1 MGRGKKK
8 KKKTDSLR
16 HLTFVSCNC
25 FLIFSVTLE
34 DLNFF
39 IMSIWLLWV
48 FMPHYIGP
56 SLRSFCLLKVA
67 HLFDCVSLTVLLG
80 LLGDLDSA
88 LSVIS
93 LSILFSLLSLL
104 PSSQLGHIVQL
115 ALRDLPLLF
124 LISSFPPLLIGLLL
138 SFPSPLPSLTLFS
151 LLSPLSSLLLLPF
164 FGVSLGILFSSLF
177 GLLFL
182 SALSLPPFPFASS
195 LPPCPFFP
203 FLSLP
208 VPSSLSS
215 TFLRPSGVQLV
226 AYCSARSILLLL
238 SPSLFPFGSAWAY
251 CPVHP

>member
-1 MGRGKKK
+1 
-8 KKKTDSLR
+8 
-16 HLTFVSCNC
+16 
-25 FLIFSVTLE
+25 
-34 DLNFF
+34 
-39 IMSIWLLWV
+39 MSIWLRWV

-67 HLFDCVSLTVLLG
+67 HLFDCVSLTVPSG

-93 LSILFSLLSLL
+93 LSILFPLLSLPL
-104 PSSQLGHIVQL
+104 SSQLGHIVQL

-124 LISSFPPLLIGLLL
+124 LSPSFPPLLIGLLL
-138 SFPSPLPSLTLFS
+138 SFPSPPPSLTLLP
-151 LLSPLSSLLLLPF
+151 LLSPLSSLLLLSF

-203 FLSLP
+203 FLSFS
-208 VPSSLSS
+208 VPSSLPS

-238 SPSLFPFGSAWAY
+238 SPFLFPFGSAWAY

>member
-1 MGRGKKK
+1 
-8 KKKTDSLR
+8 
-16 HLTFVSCNC
+16 
-25 FLIFSVTLE
+25 
-34 DLNFF
+34 
-39 IMSIWLLWV
+39 
-48 FMPHYIGP
+48 MPHYISP

-80 LLGDLDSA
+80 LLGDFDSA

-93 LSILFSLLSLL
+93 LSIFFFLLSLL

-138 SFPSPLPSLTLFS
+138 SFPSPLPSLTLFF

-177 GLLFL
+177 GLRSFL
-182 SALSLPPFPFASS
+182 L
-195 LPPCPFFP
+195 

-208 VPSSLSS
+208 FPSPLL
-215 TFLRPSGVQLV
+215 FLHEQ
-226 AYCSARSILLLL
+226 
-238 SPSLFPFGSAWAY
+238 GSHHLY
-251 CPVHP
+251 RQERRVVCDTNHQDTI

>member
-1 MGRGKKK
+1 
-8 KKKTDSLR
+8 
-16 HLTFVSCNC
+16 
-25 FLIFSVTLE
+25 
-34 DLNFF
+34 
-39 IMSIWLLWV
+39 MSIWLRWV
-48 FMPHYIGP
+48 FMPHYISP

-115 ALRDLPLLF
+115 ALKDLPLLF
-124 LISSFPPLLIGLLL
+124 LISSFPPLRIGLLL

-177 GLLFL
+177 GLPFL
-182 SALSLPPFPFASS
+182 SALSLPPFPLASS